1 MVLASTVVKLSSKCA
16 PKLIQPHVVLRRLTS
31 PDGRGMVL
39 VSSFVAL
46 LCPRAVRQTMSGGH
60 ELSVLNHH
68 LGAMLVAVIHSS
80 ELREGIKVENVHD
93 KFWERV
99 S

>member
-1 MVLASTVVKLSSKCA
+1 MVLAPTIVELSSQCA
-16 PKLIQPHVVLRRLTS
+16 PKLVQPLVVLRRLTS

-46 LCPRAVRQTMSGGH
+46 LCPRTVRQTMCGRH

-68 LGAMLVAVIHSS
+68 LGAVLVAVVHCS
-80 ELREGIKVENVHD
+80 ELRERREVENVHD
-93 KFWERV
+93 KFRERV